1 MNMYMYLY
9 MYINMKIDMSLDT
22 DVDQD
27 IDSGM
32 GMDMSMNKNT
42 KLYRFKNLDFDQ
54 TNRLMAPELR
64 ISIFDPFT
72 ASKFVSPEE
81 NLSMLCIKFN

>member
-1 MNMYMYLY
+1 
-9 MYINMKIDMSLDT
+9 MKIDMSLDT

-32 GMDMSMNKNT
+32 GMDMHMNMNKNT
-42 KLYRFKNLDFDQ
+42 QIYRFKNLDFDQ
-54 TNRLMAPELR
+54 INRLMAPGLR

-72 ASKFVSPEE
+72 APKFLSPEE
-81 NLSMLCIKFN
+81 NLSILCIKFKKSR